1 MTAAVAVLL
10 CTAHAAPARE
20 LANRTPPAAWTTIA
34 TPIPR
39 RELLAALD
47 LDPGLSRALT
57 LIEAVRRLHEDD
69 TRRGTLR
76 ARLTALLV
84 AAGALGSGPAGK
96 KGRPNPRPAP
106 ADSVAGLQPD
116 PDDDLVPLPLTE
128 KFWESCITKPRSVRG
143 SVASA
148 IVRIRPSA

>member
-1 MTAAVAVLL
+1 M
-10 CTAHAAPARE
+10 
-20 LANRTPPAAWTTIA
+20 
-34 TPIPR
+34 
-39 RELLAALD
+39 AALD

-116 PDDDLVPLPLTE
+116 
-128 KFWESCITKPRSVRG
+128 RR
-143 SVASA
+143 
-148 IVRIRPSA
+148 